1 MGSSP
6 RVRGTR
12 VGQQDRRSV
21 HGIIPACA
29 GNTRRATSQASRL
42 WDHPRV
48 CGEHSTIRRT
58 CSSPTGSSPR
68 VRGTRQGGLH
78 RIAELGIIPACAG
91 NTDLQRG
98 GNLVTWDHPR
108 VCGEHYVDVGE
119 WGAAPGSSP
128 HVRGTR
134 RRWRMP
140 KLLYGIIPA
149 CAGNTCTTART
160 GATRRDHPR
169 VCGEHVAEI
178 CENPEDTG
186 SSPRVRGT
194 LRRERR
200 PLLRHGIIP
209 ACAGNTGC
217 HPPNRP
223 REWDHP
229 RVCGEHASDSMEST
243 PQVGSSPRVRGTRR
257 RRAGPR
263 GRLGIIPACAGNT
276 DNSGSE
282 ASDSGDHPRV
292 CGEHPPR
299 RKRTARRLGSSP
311 RVRGTLLLY
320 RRRHQSEGII
330 PACAG
335 NTRRR

>member
-169 VCGEHVAEI
+169 VCGEHVAGGGRVAAPAGRSRGRMPPAKS
-178 CENPEDTG
+178 PEGMG

-194 LRRERR
+194 RKRLDGI
-200 PLLRHGIIP
+200 HTAGGIIP
-209 ACAGNTGC
+209 ACAGNT
-217 HPPNRP
+217 PTP
-223 REWDHP
+223 RGAARTSRDHP
-229 RVCGEHASDSMEST
+229 RVCGEHR
-243 PQVGSSPRVRGTRR
+243 QQ
-257 RRAGPR
+257 
-263 GRLGIIPACAGNT
+263 
-276 DNSGSE
+276 
-282 ASDSGDHPRV
+282 
-292 CGEHPPR
+292 
-299 RKRTARRLGSSP
+299 RLGSK
-311 RVRGTLLLY
+311 R
-320 RRRHQSEGII
+320 
-330 PACAG
+330 
-335 NTRRR
+335 